1 MPPTPLVPQ
10 KPEKKATG
18 ATFGIFIVLFLL
30 IFGAFYFWGERLNK
44 LHSTENQAPYIP
56 AGTTTLPDITQ

>member
-1 MPPTPLVPQ
+1 MPPTPPLNQ
-10 KPEKKATG
+10 KPENKAVG

-30 IFGAFYFWGERLNK
+30 IFGAFYFWGERINK
-44 LHSTENQAPYIP
+44 IHSSQAPYIP